1 MTNSITYATFISKM
15 GETLDIKK
23 IRKKLKMSQEQFAKK
38 IGVSRCTVNR
48 WENDHWNPSN
58 LAFKEIQRLLR
69 N

>member
-1 MTNSITYATFISKM
+1 M
-15 GETLDIKK
+15 GKTLDIKK

-38 IGVSRCTVNR
+38 IGVSRATVNR

-69 N
+69 NSFLEKHNK